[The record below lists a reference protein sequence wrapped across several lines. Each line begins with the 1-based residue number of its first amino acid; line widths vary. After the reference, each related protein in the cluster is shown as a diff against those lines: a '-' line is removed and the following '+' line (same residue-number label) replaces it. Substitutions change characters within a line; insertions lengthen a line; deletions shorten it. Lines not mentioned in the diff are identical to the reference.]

1 MHTKYINSR
10 KKSNRVNVVQTALF
24 LLGLICILY
33 STVASDTEVFDI
45 SQLSAGLLAGIAIL
59 LTGTGYKKLKTL
71 SRVLLRRTSNEAG
84 RIAASLFSSINCFR
98 MLMTGNLKA
107 DKDCKEIS
115 RTLVRQPDFVI
126 SIERL
131 PVAEGLVVGPRA
143 VPVKKCS

>member
-71 SRVLLRRTSNEAG
+71 SRVLLRRTGNEAG

-107 DKDCKEIS
+107 DKDCK
-115 RTLVRQPDFVI
+115 
-126 SIERL
+126 
-131 PVAEGLVVGPRA
+131 
-143 VPVKKCS
+143 K